1 MECVRINRQIKTYTV
16 ELDLVYDQIE
26 ILWAEADK
34 HSDKD
39 SYYLSSEFNEQIKKL
54 YNRKEALKATINDLK

>member
-1 MECVRINRQIKTYTV
+1 MIELLKAYTN

-39 SYYLSSEFNEQIKKL
+39 YYLSS
-54 YNRKEALKATINDLK
+54 